1 MADTKTKEEL
11 LAELEKVKAEKEA
24 IEKENS
30 ELKDSLANAN
40 KPTEKKDFSSGL
52 VTRALEFSNERL

>member
-30 ELKDSLANAN
+30 ELKANTV
-40 KPTEKKDFSSGL
+40 KPTQSGL
-52 VTRALEFSNERL
+52 EVRTLAFSNERL